1 MHPLPLSSPVG
12 TTRADMGFCVT
23 NRRLLRVV
31 SRNKSIVSV
40 AKKFSS
46 NAIDFQYTAFYF
58 CPMHVEIIQCPQF
71 GTVFK
76 RQDGLRFT
84 FDNYVTIIFNESS
97 RLMLRVKTSLGHMAF
112 PLPDDDTIF
121 RFSEIIEKGKFS
133 NRPSSYEYVEAK
145 LVKGSI
151 EYEAYL
157 PWDAEA

>member
-1 MHPLPLSSPVG
+1 
-12 TTRADMGFCVT
+12 
-23 NRRLLRVV
+23 
-31 SRNKSIVSV
+31 
-40 AKKFSS
+40 
-46 NAIDFQYTAFYF
+46 
-58 CPMHVEIIQCPQF
+58 
-71 GTVFK
+71 
-76 RQDGLRFT
+76 
-84 FDNYVTIIFNESS
+84 
-97 RLMLRVKTSLGHMAF
+97 MLKVKTSLGHMAF